1 MNKFKEGQKIKI
13 KATQNIGEIL
23 EIHDDDINNDGAS
36 CWSYYVEFVD
46 NDSTK
51 RRFFNVHDL
60 EEVKDIL
67 NKKEKKYLSNVIKP
81 FKSSVTSIAKKYVN
95 HCGSKGQYIEIK
107 VKNIRYTF
115 SKDLFYLPEFKQ
127 NTMYKNMEINKEYT
141 LEELGL

>member
-51 RRFFNVHDL
+51 RRFFTVHDL

-67 NKKEKKYLSNVIKP
+67 NHLKAV
-81 FKSSVTSIAKKYVN
+81 
-95 HCGSKGQYIEIK
+95 
-107 VKNIRYTF
+107 
-115 SKDLFYLPEFKQ
+115 
-127 NTMYKNMEINKEYT
+127 
-141 LEELGL
+141 